1 MGGGLIQLVA
11 FGSQDAFLTSNPQIT
26 YFKSVFRRYSPFAV
40 ESLAQTF
47 NGTVGFGNE
56 ISCTISRNG
65 DLINK
70 MYLEIDVKKLTTSAY
85 DASLNALEAVVDFL
99 EGEHDGAVTISS
111 ADASGVVTAHTSALV
126 NWAVILI
133 DDHLN
138 TNADVS
144 DVEITFTTAT
154 EMISVTDSTGD
165 VSYPHL
171 KAAYA
176 TILEEYELN
185 RAQWVN
191 GLGHAIVES
200 VEFQIGGQKIDKITS
215 EWLDIRDQLMMKRE
229 KQLATDTLIG
239 RDHVTIEAPPK
250 GMLNEQKDHKLY
262 VDLPFWF
269 TQSPG
274 MALPIIA
281 LQYHECKVNIKLR
294 NSSGCVV
301 GYPGTPSLD
310 VKLWVD
316 YVYLE
321 TSERRKMAQNSHEFL
336 ITQLQHTG
344 AESVA
349 LKTGETSITQRLNLN
364 HPVKELVWAFR
375 RPGSGLFEYNDPSDQ
390 TDSFEGVMA
399 QRDTMKECRL
409 LLNGHDRFPAREGQ
423 YFRLVQP
430 MMHHTSVP
438 TKNVYS
444 YSFALRPEQEQ
455 PSGTLNFSRID
466 SAQFKFVLNGS
477 TESTAETCELLL
489 FAVNYNVLRI
499 MSGMGGLSFSN

>member
-70 MYLEIDVKKLTTSAY
+70 MYLEIDLPTHAAGY
-85 DASLNALEAVVDFL
+85 VDSV
-99 EGEHDGAVTISS
+99 GH
-111 ADASGVVTAHTSALV
+111 ALV
-126 NWAVILI
+126 
-133 DDHLN
+133 
-138 TNADVS
+138 
-144 DVEITFTTAT
+144 
-154 EMISVTDSTGD
+154 
-165 VSYPHL
+165 
-171 KAAYA
+171 K
-176 TILEEYELN
+176 
-185 RAQWVN
+185 
-191 GLGHAIVES
+191 S

-215 EWLDIRDQLMMKRE
+215 EWLDIRDQLYMSSE
-229 KQLATDTLIG
+229 KQLAADTLVG
-239 RDHVTIEAPPK
+239 RTNLESGDSRTLTS
-250 GMLNEQKDHKLY
+250 GCKLY

-281 LQYHECKVNIKLR
+281 LQYHECKVNIELEKASTLVV
-294 NSSGCVV
+294 SGN
-301 GYPGTPSLD
+301 GPTTGLD

-344 AESVA
+344 AESVPA
-349 LKTGETSITQRLNLN
+349 KATSMTHRLNLN
-364 HPVKELVWAFR
+364 HPVKELIWAFR
-375 RPGSGLFEYNDPSDQ
+375 KEGNPKFQYNDAEVSDVA
-390 TDSFEGVMA
+390 DVMG
-399 QRDTMKECRL
+399 QGDVMKECRL
-409 LLNGHDRFPAREGQ
+409 LLNGHDRFPAREGK

-430 MMHHTSVP
+430 MMHHTNVP
-438 TKNVYS
+438 TKGVYC

-466 SAQFKFVLNGS
+466 SAQFKF
-477 TESTAETCELLL
+477 ELATNDSRDLL
-489 FAVNYNVLRI
+489 VFALNYNVLRI

>member
-70 MYLEIDVKKLTTSAY
+70 MYLEIDLPALSAGDYVDGVGHSLVK
-85 DASLNALEAVVDFL
+85 
-99 EGEHDGAVTISS
+99 
-111 ADASGVVTAHTSALV
+111 
-126 NWAVILI
+126 
-133 DDHLN
+133 
-138 TNADVS
+138 
-144 DVEITFTTAT
+144 
-154 EMISVTDSTGD
+154 
-165 VSYPHL
+165 
-171 KAAYA
+171 
-176 TILEEYELN
+176 
-185 RAQWVN
+185 
-191 GLGHAIVES
+191 S

-215 EWLDIRDQLMMKRE
+215 EWLDIRDQLYMSSE
-229 KQLATDTLIG
+229 KQLAADTLVG
-239 RDHVTIEAPPK
+239 RAHGVGSSAVGAVGDASGGK
-250 GMLNEQKDHKLY
+250 KLY

-281 LQYHECKVNIKLR
+281 LQYHECKVNIELNKLV
-294 NSSGCVV
+294 SGC
-301 GYPGTPSLD
+301 GSADAATTGSLD

-344 AESVA
+344 AETVSAKSV
-349 LKTGETSITQRLNLN
+349 TQRLNLN
-364 HPVKELVWAFR
+364 HPVKELVWVFR
-375 RPGSGLFEYNDPSDQ
+375 KAGNDQFDYNDASMNSVGDVMDQ
-390 TDSFEGVMA
+390 GDVMS
-399 QRDTMKECRL
+399 ECRL

-430 MMHHTSVP
+430 MMHHTNVP
-438 TKNVYS
+438 TKNVYC

-466 SAQFKFVLNGS
+466 SAQFKF
-477 TESTAETCELLL
+477 ELATNDSRDLL
-489 FAVNYNVLRI
+489 VFALNYNVLRI